1 LKNIAAIC
9 DKTGRLM
16 GMMPHPERAIYSTS
30 EPEFQL
36 KKELAKRKQLEIP
49 EFMESNLTIFRNAVD
64 YYKA

>member
-1 LKNIAAIC
+1 
-9 DKTGRLM
+9 M